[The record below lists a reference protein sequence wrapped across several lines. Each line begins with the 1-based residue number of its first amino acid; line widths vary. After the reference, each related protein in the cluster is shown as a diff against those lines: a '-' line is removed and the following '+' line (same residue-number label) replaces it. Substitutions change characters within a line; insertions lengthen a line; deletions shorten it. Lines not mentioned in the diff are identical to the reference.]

1 MANTNIAPTGAI
13 CCTPVTMNLAVAS
26 PKPAASAA
34 ATGTVI
40 SATSG
45 DASRLTMSTNRVA
58 TVRKPRNASTGSK
71 SHYRVASAGQD
82 HQIGVPLHLGL
93 YLLRMP
99 FARNEGQAIWRT
111 RRYQNDTS
119 QVVVQE

>member
-13 CCTPVTMNLAVAS
+13 CCRPVTMNLAVAS

-34 ATGTVI
+34 ATGTAI

-45 DASRLTMSTNRVA
+45 DASRQTMRTNRVA
-58 TVRKPRNASTGSK
+58 TVRKPRSASTGSK
-71 SHYRVASAGQD
+71 SHYRVASTSTTIPFGGTVQAKAVDD

-93 YLLRMP
+93 YLL
-99 FARNEGQAIWRT
+99 
-111 RRYQNDTS
+111 
-119 QVVVQE
+119 